1 MKPYRKN
8 NKKRIKL
15 HMKFLTLAVLLVIV
29 LNSCTLSFSN
39 VSTHG
44 TASDV
49 VDSEPDTDADLSPTI
64 EIPLKA

>member
-1 MKPYRKN
+1 
-8 NKKRIKL
+8 
-15 HMKFLTLAVLLVIV
+15 MKFLTLAVLLVIV